1 MLYRSGQWQL
11 VLHPAHAS
19 SPPPANLIHFDPDS
33 SATPQLS
40 GIWLPAPPFSG
51 RYSAYTVLFL
61 SDGDGSMT
69 EHAATLRTLQS
80 MGINVFAFDYRGF
93 GYSVAEH
100 PSNQRML
107 EDSAAAWSYLTGERN
122 IAPNRIILY
131 GLGLG
136 ASLATELAAAH
147 PEVPALILEQPRGD
161 LLTSARSDPRFRFI
175 PVELL
180 FNQHFD
186 LAKPLSALAT
196 PKLLVFVKGTNPSS
210 LVDVAAPTFTVT
222 LPAASTPDSSA
233 YKDAL
238 SRFLDQYLAP
248 AQKI

>member
-1 MLYRSGQWQL
+1 MLYRTGQWQL
-11 VLHPAHAS
+11 VLHPAHVGSA
-19 SPPPANLIHFDPDS
+19 PPANLIHFDPDN

-40 GIWLPAPPFSG
+40 GMWLPAPSSSD

-61 SDGDGSMT
+61 GDGDGSMT
-69 EHAATLRTLQS
+69 EHAATFRSLQS

-107 EDSAAAWSYLTGERN
+107 EDSSAAWSYLTGERN

-136 ASLATELAAAH
+136 ASLATDLAATH

-161 LLTSARSDPRFRFI
+161 LLASARSDPRFRFI
-175 PVELL
+175 PVKLL
-180 FNQHFD
+180 FNQHFY
-186 LAKPLSALAT
+186 LEKPLSALPT
-196 PKLLVFVKGTNPSS
+196 PKLLLFAPGTDPSS
-210 LVDVAAPTFTVT
+210 FVDTAAPKFTVT
-222 LPAASTPDSSA
+222 LPAPSTGGSA
-233 YKDAL
+233 YQDAL

-248 AQKI
+248 SQEI